1 LGEIIV
7 KVSFLPFLVF
17 ITPTVFGTITLL
29 LWRLY
34 PGFHGWWALAGLVIT
49 GTISLQIF
57 HEVITGNILTLW
69 NNNLYVDGLSALMLL
84 LGSLLGLV
92 IVAYS
97 FPFIP
102 SRLPE
107 EVDARRKLSLY
118 YGQLLIFL
126 GMMNWTCSTNNIVML
141 YLSLELTT
149 LATAFLVIFYWN
161 RAAIEAGYKYLMLVT
176 VGILCALMGIGL
188 IYAAAAGLP
197 KAETEGLRLLLISDL
212 SKVSTKMAP
221 SLVLLANAFLIAG
234 FGTKAG
240 LVPFHAWLP
249 DAHAE
254 APEPISALLSGIV
267 IKVGAYALART
278 ITIFSPHYSAIVV
291 FVAIIASASMVF
303 GILMAL
309 VQDDL
314 KRMLAYSSVSQIG
327 YVVEG
332 LGLGTYLGIYGSLFH
347 LLNHTLVKA
356 LLFLAVGAI
365 VYMTG
370 TRKLSELGGLGRKA
384 PITAFCFFVGALAIG
399 GLPPFS
405 VFMSKF
411 TLFLAAAE
419 RGLMWAA
426 VIAVFTGLLT
436 VACFV
441 RAAYKVFWGQP
452 ATNPGIRMEEV
463 KEVPSSMWGGML
475 VIALVVLAFGLYP
488 KILYPILD
496 KATVCILEILGGV
509 MH

>member
-1 LGEIIV
+1 
-7 KVSFLPFLVF
+7 
-17 ITPTVFGTITLL
+17 
-29 LWRLY
+29 
-34 PGFHGWWALAGLVIT
+34 
-49 GTISLQIF
+49 
-57 HEVITGNILTLW
+57 
-69 NNNLYVDGLSALMLL
+69 
-84 LGSLLGLV
+84 
-92 IVAYS
+92 
-97 FPFIP
+97 
-102 SRLPE
+102 
-107 EVDARRKLSLY
+107 
-118 YGQLLIFL
+118 
-126 GMMNWTCSTNNIVML
+126 
-141 YLSLELTT
+141 
-149 LATAFLVIFYWN
+149 
-161 RAAIEAGYKYLMLVT
+161 
-176 VGILCALMGIGL
+176 
-188 IYAAAAGLP
+188 
-197 KAETEGLRLLLISDL
+197 
-212 SKVSTKMAP
+212 
-221 SLVLLANAFLIAG
+221 
-234 FGTKAG
+234 
-240 LVPFHAWLP
+240 
-249 DAHAE
+249 
-254 APEPISALLSGIV
+254 
-267 IKVGAYALART
+267 
-278 ITIFSPHYSAIVV
+278 
-291 FVAIIASASMVF
+291 
-303 GILMAL
+303 MAL